1 MGGWWS
7 GWRVRSEVNTCVG
20 LHILWSLFMRLL
32 LELNPSNKCIFQET
46 YKHYTQKSGKVRVKE
61 GGCYWGLEWL
71 ASSMAAEGRQ
81 GRRVSMMSG
90 QQNWCLHLH

>member
-46 YKHYTQKSGKVRVKE
+46 YKHYTQKSGKVRKNVNF
-61 GGCYWGLEWL
+61 GGRLKSLKKNYI
-71 ASSMAAEGRQ
+71 
-81 GRRVSMMSG
+81 
-90 QQNWCLHLH
+90 